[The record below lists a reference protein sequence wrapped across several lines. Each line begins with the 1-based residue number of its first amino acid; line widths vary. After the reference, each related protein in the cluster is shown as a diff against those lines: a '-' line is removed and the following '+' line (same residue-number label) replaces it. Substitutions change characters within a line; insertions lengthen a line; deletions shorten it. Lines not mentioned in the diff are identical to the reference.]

1 MLKRIKIVGTSGSG
15 KTTLARQIADKLNSH
30 HIELDALHWD
40 ENWINPPD
48 DEFRKRVASAM
59 QMAEGFW
66 VMDGNYSK
74 VSELT
79 FQSADT
85 VVWLDYSLA
94 LICWRIITR
103 TLKRVFTREKLWNDN
118 RESIRISF
126 FSKESVIWW
135 AVSTY
140 HRRKKQYTEM
150 IKSNQYSHITFLR
163 FTSPQ
168 QSNNWL
174 NSLPEDVP

>member
-48 DEFRKRVASAM
+48 DEFRNRVASAM
-59 QMAEGFW
+59 QTGESW

-85 VVWLDYSLA
+85 VVWLDYSLS
-94 LICWRIITR
+94 LIYWRIITR
-103 TLKRVFTREKLWNDN
+103 TLKRVFLREKLWNEN

-135 AVSTY
+135 AISTY
-140 HRRKKQYTEM
+140 HRRKRQYTEM
-150 IKSNQYSHITFLR
+150 IKSNQYPHITFIRL
-163 FTSPQ
+163 TSPQ
-168 QSNNWL
+168 QTNNWL
-174 NSLPEDVP
+174 KGLSVD